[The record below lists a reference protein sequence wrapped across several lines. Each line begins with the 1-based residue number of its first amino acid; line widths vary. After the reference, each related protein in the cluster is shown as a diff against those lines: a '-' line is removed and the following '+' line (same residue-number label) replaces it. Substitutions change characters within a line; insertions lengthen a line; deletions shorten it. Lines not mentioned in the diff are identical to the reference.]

1 MQQLWEIVQQFLTK
15 VTTLLTITSSCAPTH
30 KGLHTNVIAALSI
43 IGPKLEATKIIFIKW
58 MENKLVHSDN
68 RILFRG
74 NKKMSYQATKDME
87 ET

>member
-1 MQQLWEIVQQFLTK
+1 M
-15 VTTLLTITSSCAPTH
+15 PTH
-30 KGLHTNVIAALSI
+30 TKACTQMFIAALSI

-58 MENKLVHSDN
+58 MENKLVHPDN
-68 RILFRG
+68 GVVFSG